1 MRIRGAIVRPDT
13 ALMWKHIFTVC
24 STNEAQGANFVN
36 WKLSVALRVRRESV
50 ALSDNNTIKFMMNFS
65 GLLAIVWRRDDFE
78 WSGKNLFGHET
89 LIFSK
94 AISRI

>member
-1 MRIRGAIVRPDT
+1 M
-13 ALMWKHIFTVC
+13 
-24 STNEAQGANFVN
+24 
-36 WKLSVALRVRRESV
+36 

-94 AISRI
+94 AISRT